1 MTALLEGKYRVPS
14 RRPHAVARPRLDERL
29 AAACRVPLT
38 VLSAPAGF
46 GKTTMLTE
54 WLANVAVQPPCVGWL
69 SLDARDNDPVL
80 FWTYLV
86 TAIQTAVNDV
96 GADALRLLTSPP
108 SSVDSALAALLN
120 DLDGLTNELI
130 LVLDDYHLIQAPEVH
145 GGMAFLLEHQPARL
159 HLVVATRVDPPLP
172 LARTRARGQLLEVR
186 AVDLRFTAEESAAY
200 LNEAMGLGLTDSD
213 IEALDGRTE
222 GWIAALQLAALSMQG
237 RADVGAFIA
246 DFAGD
251 DRYIVDYLVEEV
263 LARQSTDVRRFLLET
278 CVLDRLTGPLC
289 DAITGRDD
297 GRATLIAL
305 ERANLF
311 LVPLDDKR
319 QWYRYHH
326 LFADVLRAHLVEEC
340 GDQIADLHRRA
351 ATWFAANGDPPQ
363 AVSHALAAGDLAAA
377 ADLMERALPVV
388 QRERREGELARWVE
402 ALPAEMLRVRPV
414 LAIGLVG
421 SLAQRSQFDSMPGR
435 LSAIED
441 VLRAKDGSWP
451 EQPPPEV
458 IVVDEA
464 TFRSVPARVEMY
476 RAALALADADL
487 TGTIAHAG
495 EALSLTPTGDDL
507 TRAAAGALGGLANW
521 TAGDLEAAHAA
532 YTESVNG
539 LVRAGFLADVLG
551 CCISL
556 GDIRRT
562 QGRLDDASRTY
573 QWALELTSPQPGT
586 PPLRGTADMHVGIAE
601 VLLERDELAT
611 ASEHLAIGER
621 LGAYNGLPQN
631 PYRSRV
637 IMARLREAEGDL
649 DGALGLLDEADRVYA
664 GDYNP
669 NVRPVPAVR
678 ARLRIRRGE
687 LGSATTWARE
697 RELSPDDTPTY
708 LREYE
713 HITLARLLLARHR
726 SERDRT
732 ALDEGLGLLERLL
745 AAAEDGRRGG
755 SVLELLILLAIAHQD
770 RRDMPAALATLQR
783 AVSLAHPEGYVRLFA
798 HEGAPMAGLL
808 KALPDQPATAGYV
821 RRLLAATTGRPDR
834 PARSGVLIDP
844 LSDRELDVLR
854 LLGTDLDGPDIA
866 RELSVSLNTMRT
878 HTKNIYA
885 KLGVSSRRAAVSR
898 AGELNLL
905 PHQRRARG

>member
-1 MTALLEGKYRVPS
+1 
-14 RRPHAVARPRLDERL
+14 
-29 AAACRVPLT
+29 
-38 VLSAPAGF
+38 
-46 GKTTMLTE
+46 
-54 WLANVAVQPPCVGWL
+54 
-69 SLDARDNDPVL
+69 
-80 FWTYLV
+80 
-86 TAIQTAVNDV
+86 
-96 GADALRLLTSPP
+96 
-108 SSVDSALAALLN
+108 
-120 DLDGLTNELI
+120 
-130 LVLDDYHLIQAPEVH
+130 
-145 GGMAFLLEHQPARL
+145 
-159 HLVVATRVDPPLP
+159 
-172 LARTRARGQLLEVR
+172 
-186 AVDLRFTAEESAAY
+186 
-200 LNEAMGLGLTDSD
+200 MGLGLTDND
-213 IEALDGRTE
+213 VEALDGRTE

-297 GRATLIAL
+297 GKATLVAL

-326 LFADVLRAHLVEEC
+326 LFADVLRAHLVEDC

-351 ATWFAANGDPPQ
+351 STWFAANGDTSQ
-363 AVSHALAAGDLAAA
+363 AVSHALAAGDVGAA

-388 QRERREGELARWVE
+388 QRERREGELARWLE
-402 ALPAEMLRVRPV
+402 ALPAEVLRVRPV

-421 SLAQRSQFDSMPGR
+421 SLAQRSQFDGIPGR
-435 LSAIED
+435 LSAIEHA
-441 VLRAKDGSWP
+441 LRAEDGTWS

-464 TFRSVPARVEMY
+464 AYRSVPARVEMY

-487 TGTIAHAG
+487 DGTVAHAG
-495 EALSLTPTGDDL
+495 EALSLTPAGDDL
-507 TRAAAGALGGLANW
+507 TRAAAGALAGLANW

-539 LVRAGFLADVLG
+539 LARAGFLADVLG

-562 QGRLDDASRTY
+562 QGRLDDATRTY
-573 QWALELTSPQPGT
+573 QWALDLTSPQPGA
-586 PPLRGTADMHVGIAE
+586 PALRGTADMHVGLAE
-601 VLLERDELAT
+601 VLLERDELEA

-621 LGAYNGLPQN
+621 LGEYNGLPQN
-631 PYRSRV
+631 PYRRRV
-637 IMARLREAEGDL
+637 IMARLREADGDL

-687 LGSATTWARE
+687 LDSAAAWARE
-697 RELSPDDTPTY
+697 RELSPDDTPSY

-732 ALDEGLGLLERLL
+732 ALDEGLALLERLL
-745 AAAEDGRRGG
+745 AAAEDGGRGG
-755 SVLELLILLAIAHQD
+755 SVLELLILLALAHQA
-770 RRDMPAALATLQR
+770 RGNMPVALATLQR
-783 AVSLAHPEGYVRLFA
+783 AVPLAHPEGYVRLFA
-798 HEGAPMAGLL
+798 HEGSPMAGLL
-808 KALPDQPATAGYV
+808 KALPNQPAARGYV
-821 RRLLAATTGRPDR
+821 RRLLAATTGRAGSPSHVAS
-834 PARSGVLIDP
+834 PHRSVER
-844 LSDRELDVLR
+844 S
-854 LLGTDLDGPDIA
+854 
-866 RELSVSLNTMRT
+866 
-878 HTKNIYA
+878 
-885 KLGVSSRRAAVSR
+885 
-898 AGELNLL
+898 
-905 PHQRRARG
+905 

>member
-1 MTALLEGKYRVPS
+1 
-14 RRPHAVARPRLDERL
+14 
-29 AAACRVPLT
+29 VPLT

-54 WLANVAVQPPCVGWL
+54 WLASLAAELPCVGWL
-69 SLDARDNDPVL
+69 SLDARDNDPAL

-86 TAIQTAVNDV
+86 TAIQTAVDDV
-96 GADALRLLTSPP
+96 GADALRLLMSSP
-108 SSVDSALAALLN
+108 SSVESALAALLN
-120 DLDGLTNELI
+120 DLDGLTSELI

-145 GGMAFLLEHQPARL
+145 EGMAFLLEHQPARL

-172 LARTRARGQLLEVR
+172 LARTRARGQLLEIR

-200 LNEAMGLGLTDSD
+200 LNETMGLGLTDRD
-213 IEALDGRTE
+213 VEALDGRTE

-237 RADVGAFIA
+237 RADVGTFIA

-263 LARQSTDVRRFLLET
+263 LARQSTDVRRFLLQT

-297 GRATLIAL
+297 GKATLVAL

-326 LFADVLRAHLVEEC
+326 LFADVLRAHLVEEP
-340 GDQIADLHRRA
+340 GDEIAGLHRRA
-351 ATWFAANGDPPQ
+351 STWFAANGDTAQ
-363 AVSHALAAGDLAAA
+363 AVSHALAAGDVGAA

-388 QRERREGELARWVE
+388 QRERREGELARWLE
-402 ALPAEMLRVRPV
+402 ALPAEVLRVRPV
-414 LAIGLVG
+414 LAIGLLG
-421 SLAQRSQFDSMPGR
+421 SLAQRSQFDTMPAR
-435 LSAIED
+435 LSAIEQA
-441 VLRAKDGSWP
+441 LRAENGTWS

-464 TFRSVPARVEMY
+464 VYRSVPARVEMY
-476 RAALALADADL
+476 RAALALADGDL
-487 TGTIAHAG
+487 ESTIAKAA
-495 EALSLTPTGDDL
+495 EALSLTPSGDDL
-507 TRAAAGALGGLANW
+507 TRAAAGALAGLANW

-532 YTESVNG
+532 YTETVNG
-539 LVRAGFLADVLG
+539 LTRGGFLTDVLG

-562 QGRLDDASRTY
+562 QGRLDDAKRTY
-573 QWALELTSPQPGT
+573 QWALDLTSPQPGA

-601 VLLERDELAT
+601 VLLERDELRA

-621 LGAYNGLPQN
+621 LGEYNGLPQN
-631 PYRSRV
+631 PYRRRV
-637 IMARLREAEGDL
+637 IMARLREADGDL

-687 LGSATTWARE
+687 LDSATAWARE
-697 RELSPDDTPTY
+697 RELSPDDTPSY

-713 HITLARLLLARHR
+713 HITLVRLLLARHR
-726 SERDRT
+726 SERDRS
-732 ALDEGLGLLERLL
+732 ALAGGLALLERLL
-745 AAAEDGRRGG
+745 AAAEDGGRGG
-755 SVLELLILLAIAHQD
+755 SVLELLILFALGHQT
-770 RRDMPAALATLQR
+770 RGDMPAALAMLQR
-783 AVSLAHPEGYVRLFA
+783 AVRLAHPEGYVRLFA
-798 HEGAPMAGLL
+798 DEGSPMAALL
-808 KALPDQPATAGYV
+808 KALPNQPTAAGYV
-821 RRLLAATTGRPDR
+821 RRLLAATTGREDR
-834 PARSGVLIDP
+834 PATSRLIDP

-866 RELSVSLNTMRT
+866 RELSVSVNTMRT

-885 KLGVSSRRAAVSR
+885 KLGVSNRRAAVSR

-905 PHQRRARG
+905 PHQRRARA